1 MKAASPLIGQGTSQL
16 QNTYLLIAYLT
27 GLSFSFPDPASALIL
42 QTGPFS
48 FRLFLSGICWPP
60 PFPRLCSHVLQ
71 SCSHPITLMFNGFW
85 RFNCEEHLVFKLCI
99 LQVKNDTFRLIKS
112 QPHFLK
118 SIPGSMFVTC
128 CGTAMIAQKCNVLWN
143 IYLNNYG
150 WVNNSPITF

>member
-1 MKAASPLIGQGTSQL
+1 MRAASPLIGEGTSQL

-27 GLSFSFPDPASALIL
+27 GLSFSSPDPASASNWTLL
-42 QTGPFS
+42 LS
-48 FRLFLSGICWPP
+48 RLFLSGICWPA
-60 PFPRLCSHVLQ
+60 PFPGHCSHVLQ

-85 RFNCEEHLVFKLCI
+85 RFNGEEHLVFKPYI

-150 WVNNSPITF
+150 WVNNSLITF